1 MQSPHGEPAV
11 DSVPGLSAGSVALA
25 WLTQFLVG
33 TDLFV
38 VAPLL
43 PRIAA
48 SFAVSVAG
56 TGLLVTA
63 FSIAYVVASPFAG
76 WVSDRW
82 DRASVLVVALV
93 LFSAANAGTALA
105 PGFGVLLMARVVAG
119 LAAAATGPT
128 VYALVSVRARPRAR
142 AQVLAVVG
150 SGLLTALWVGAP
162 AGSLLGRYVGWRAAF
177 VILAAGTFLLAFP
190 HAWVW
195 RPRPTPSAGAPQR
208 TTGRP
213 GEGVMTPDGTARPA
227 PAATAPDGTGRPG
240 TDTTATARAGR
251 PDAAVTDGT
260 AHPEAATT
268 APDRTTRPAEAIT
281 AADGT
286 GRPGAGS
293 TATGKIRRP
302 GTGVTVP
309 GPARRP
315 RAGVAVVAVAV
326 TTLWAFSV
334 YSLYTFLAVAL
345 HADGRAGVVPWL
357 LVGYGIGAVVGGQV
371 GGRCADRA
379 DPVRVTRSALALTA
393 GMEAVVA
400 LVFPRTG
407 ALAGAL
413 AVFASAAY
421 AFFPAQQRHLV
432 DLFPERAT
440 ALLSWNNSA
449 LFVGL
454 SLAGAVGGPVVHA
467 LGYPP
472 LLYIGAAVAVP
483 AWLVARGR
491 PDRSRGKGEPS

>member
-1 MQSPHGEPAV
+1 MQSPRGEPAV
-11 DSVPGLSAGSVALA
+11 DTVPGLSAGPVALA

-43 PRIAA
+43 PHIAA

-82 DRASVLVVALV
+82 DRASVLAVALV
-93 LFSAANAGTALA
+93 LFSAANVGTALA
-105 PGFGVLLMARVVAG
+105 PGFGVLLVARVVAG

-128 VYALVSVRARPRAR
+128 VYALVSTRARPQAR
-142 AQVLAVVG
+142 AQLLAVVG

-162 AGSLLGRYVGWRAAF
+162 AGSLLGRYVGWRPAF
-177 VILAAGTFLLAFP
+177 VILAAGTFLLALP
-190 HAWVW
+190 HAFVW
-195 RPRPTPSAGAPQR
+195 RTRPEQVAAAAP
-208 TTGRP
+208 
-213 GEGVMTPDGTARPA
+213 E
-227 PAATAPDGTGRPG
+227 
-240 TDTTATARAGR
+240 RAG
-251 PDAAVTDGT
+251 
-260 AHPEAATT
+260 
-268 APDRTTRPAEAIT
+268 
-281 AADGT
+281 
-286 GRPGAGS
+286 
-293 TATGKIRRP
+293 RP
-302 GTGVTVP
+302 GTGV
-309 GPARRP
+309 
-315 RAGVAVVAVAV
+315 AVSAVAV

-345 HADGRAGVVPWL
+345 HSDGRAATVPWL
-357 LVGYGIGAVVGGQV
+357 LVAYGIGAVVGGQV

-393 GMEAVVA
+393 VLEAVVA
-400 LVFPRTG
+400 LVFPLTG

-413 AVFASAAY
+413 TLFALAAY

-432 DLFPERAT
+432 DLFPERTT

-454 SLAGAVGGPVVHA
+454 SLAGAVGGQIVHA
-467 LGYPP
+467 LGYPA
-472 LLYIGAAVAVP
+472 LLYLGAGVAVP
-483 AWLVARGR
+483 ACLVARGR
-491 PDRSRGKGEPS
+491 PARSRGEKQRP